1 MKAATINGLG
11 RVEANYLSRINVRL
25 REIKAIHKDIAKE
38 RAEGRKVSAD
48 IRRQHKEI
56 QAILTRVEAAL

>member
-25 REIKAIHKDIAKE
+25 REIKAIHKEIAKE

-48 IRRQHKEI
+48 IRRPHKEI

>member
-25 REIKAIHKDIAKE
+25 REIKAIHKEIAKE